1 MVSSQVRHSEVR
13 RSARL
18 SRVTL
23 VGLRRRVDMVL
34 PSDEPVG
41 VLLPD
46 VLRLLDDRVSSQPM
60 LRHLVTADGTVLP
73 QDCTLASAG
82 IADGAVLRLV
92 RAQAAPAAPVVH
104 DVTDEV
110 ADDLGLRAWRW
121 RPATRRWTAGAFA
134 LGLAVIAS
142 VFAQADLGSAAVAP
156 WLVTAAAVALVAG
169 TVAGRAGNRGLA
181 TALLVTGGAVGV
193 AGVWALAHAQQ
204 WPTAALGGGVGGAVV
219 VALVLLGVASPVG
232 RGGLVGAAVL
242 AGVGVVWLGGAGLL
256 GGAGDAVERARLGA
270 VLAVVSVVVLG
281 VLPRVALAAAGLT
294 RLDDRRAGG
303 ASVGRY
309 AVSTAIA
316 AAHRGLSVATAVVAV
331 SAAGAGWLV
340 VSVPTWWSV
349 LVAVLTAVVVASR
362 ARAFPLVAEVV
373 VLFGAAAV
381 VLVRL
386 VAVWIGVEAQPAVWP
401 VVVLVAVALLP
412 LGVLAVEPPEHVRV
426 RLRRVVDVVE
436 AAGVIALFPLVLGV
450 FGVYG
455 QLLGTF

>member
-1 MVSSQVRHSEVR
+1 MVSSQVI

-18 SRVTL
+18 SRITL

-34 PSDEPVG
+34 PSDEPIG
-41 VLLPD
+41 ILLPD
-46 VLRLLDDRVSSQPM
+46 VLRLLDDKVSSQPM

-73 QDCTLASAG
+73 QDGTLASAG

-92 RAQAAPAAPVVH
+92 RAQTAPAAPVVH

-110 ADDLGLRAWRW
+110 ADDLDLRAWRW
-121 RPATRRWTAGAFA
+121 RPATRRWTAGAIA
-134 LGLAVIAS
+134 LVLTVFAS
-142 VFAQADLGSAAVAP
+142 VFAQASLGPSAVAP
-156 WLVTAAAVALVAG
+156 WLVTAAVVALIAGVVAG
-169 TVAGRAGNRGLA
+169 LAGGNRGLA
-181 TALLVTGGAVGV
+181 TALLIIGGTVGV
-193 AGVWALAHAQQ
+193 LGAWALGEAQQ
-204 WPTAALGGGVGGAVV
+204 WPTAALGAGVTGAVAV
-219 VALVLLGVASPVG
+219 TLVLLGVASPVG
-232 RGGLVGAAVL
+232 RGALVGAAAL
-242 AGVGVVWLGGAGLL
+242 AGVGVVWLGVADLL
-256 GGAGDAVERARLGA
+256 GGAGGAGERARLGA

-281 VLPRVALAAAGLT
+281 VLPRFALAAAGLT
-294 RLDDRRAGG
+294 RLDDQRAGG
-303 ASVGRY
+303 VSVGRY
-309 AVSTAIA
+309 AVTTAIA

-340 VSVPTWWSV
+340 VSVPTWWTV

-373 VLFGAAAV
+373 VLFAAAVV

-386 VAVWIGVEAQPAVWP
+386 VAVWIGEQAQAQPTAWP

-412 LGVLAVEPPEHVRV
+412 LGVLAVDPPEHVRV
-426 RLRRVVDVVE
+426 RLRRVTDLVE
-436 AAGVIALFPLVLGV
+436 AVGVIMLFPLVLGV